1 MKTRQLL
8 SVGIDIGTTTTQ
20 VIFSRLE
27 LVNRA
32 AVSQVPRYEFIK
44 REISWQ
50 SPVFFTPVDKQGGL
64 KEAELKALI
73 LAQYQAAGVAPESVD
88 SGAIII
94 TGESAKTRNARP
106 AVISLSQSLGDFV
119 VASAGPHLESVIAGH
134 GAGAQTLSE
143 QRLCRVL
150 NIDIGG
156 GTANYALF
164 DAGKVSGTACLN
176 VGGRLL
182 ETDAQGHVVHAHQ
195 PGQIIVDAVFGP
207 GTRALALTAG
217 QLAQVAR
224 RMAELIVEVIDGTL
238 SPLAQRLMQTGLLPA
253 GALPEVIT
261 LSGGVGECY
270 RNQPADP
277 FCFSDIGPLLATALH
292 EHPRLQEM
300 NVQFPAQTV
309 RATVIGAGAHTLSLS
324 GSTIW
329 LEGVQLPLRN
339 LPVAIP
345 LDEADLL
352 SAWQQALMQLDLDP
366 GSDAYVLALP
376 ASLPVRYAALLVVID
391 ALLAFVARFPN
402 PHPLLV
408 VAEQDFGKALGMLLR
423 PQLQQ
428 LPLAVIDEVSVRAGD
443 YIDIGTP
450 LFGGSVVPVT
460 TLFGNVYQFK
470 DVKEVLAKANELRSG
485 DVLAG
490 VAAESSQQRVAAKQV
505 LSDMT
510 VADIRNNPVIPYEED
525 CVTRLIQD
533 DVNET
538 AYQRIKN
545 WTISDLREYVLNDE
559 VTSDDIAF
567 VRKGL
572 TSEVVAAVAKVCSNA
587 DLIYGAKKM
596 PVIKK
601 ANTTIGLPGT
611 FSCRLQPNDTRDDVQ
626 SIAAQI
632 YEGLSFGAGDAVIG
646 VNPVTDDVENLTRVL
661 DTVYGVIDKFNIP
674 TQGCVLAHVTTQI
687 EAIRRGAPGGLIFQS
702 ICGSEKGLKEFGV
715 ELAMLDEARA
725 VGAEFNRIA
734 GENCL
739 YFETGQGSALSAGAN
754 FGADQ
759 VTMEARNYG
768 LARHYDPFLVNTV
781 VGFIGPEYLYND
793 RQIIRAGLEDH
804 FMGKL
809 SGISMGCDCC
819 YTNHAD
825 ADQNLNE
832 NLMILLATA
841 GCNYIMGM
849 PLGDDIMLNYQ
860 TTAFHDT
867 ATVRQ
872 LLNLRPSPEF
882 ERWLETMGIMANGR
896 LTQRAGDPS
905 LFF

>member
-1 MKTRQLL
+1 MK
-8 SVGIDIGTTTTQ
+8 
-20 VIFSRLE
+20 
-27 LVNRA
+27 
-32 AVSQVPRYEFIK
+32 
-44 REISWQ
+44 
-50 SPVFFTPVDKQGGL
+50 L
-64 KEAELKALI
+64 K
-73 LAQYQAAGVAPESVD
+73 
-88 SGAIII
+88 
-94 TGESAKTRNARP
+94 
-106 AVISLSQSLGDFV
+106 
-119 VASAGPHLESVIAGH
+119 
-134 GAGAQTLSE
+134 
-143 QRLCRVL
+143 
-150 NIDIGG
+150 
-156 GTANYALF
+156 
-164 DAGKVSGTACLN
+164 
-176 VGGRLL
+176 
-182 ETDAQGHVVHAHQ
+182 
-195 PGQIIVDAVFGP
+195 
-207 GTRALALTAG
+207 
-217 QLAQVAR
+217 
-224 RMAELIVEVIDGTL
+224 
-238 SPLAQRLMQTGLLPA
+238 
-253 GALPEVIT
+253 
-261 LSGGVGECY
+261 
-270 RNQPADP
+270 
-277 FCFSDIGPLLATALH
+277 
-292 EHPRLQEM
+292 
-300 NVQFPAQTV
+300 
-309 RATVIGAGAHTLSLS
+309 
-324 GSTIW
+324 
-329 LEGVQLPLRN
+329 
-339 LPVAIP
+339 
-345 LDEADLL
+345 
-352 SAWQQALMQLDLDP
+352 
-366 GSDAYVLALP
+366 
-376 ASLPVRYAALLVVID
+376 
-391 ALLAFVARFPN
+391 
-402 PHPLLV
+402 
-408 VAEQDFGKALGMLLR
+408 
-423 PQLQQ
+423 
-428 LPLAVIDEVSVRAGD
+428 
-443 YIDIGTP
+443 
-450 LFGGSVVPVT
+450 T
-460 TLFGNVYQFK
+460 TLFSNVYQFK

-490 VAAESSQQRVAAKQV
+490 VAAASSQERVAAKQV
-505 LSDMT
+505 LSEMT
-510 VADIRNNPVIPYEED
+510 VADIRNNPVIAYEDD

-538 AYQRIKN
+538 AYNQIKN
-545 WTISDLREYVLNDE
+545 WSISELREYVLSDE
-559 VTSDDIAF
+559 TSVDDIAF
-567 VRKGL
+567 TRKGL
-572 TSEVVAAVAKVCSNA
+572 TSEVVAAVAKICSNA

-601 ANTTIGLPGT
+601 ANTTIGIPGT
-611 FSCRLQPNDTRDDVQ
+611 FSARLQPNDTRDDV
-626 SIAAQI
+626 
-632 YEGLSFGAGDAVIG
+632 
-646 VNPVTDDVENLTRVL
+646 ENLSRVL
-661 DTVYGVIDKFNIP
+661 DTIYGVIDKFNIP

-768 LARHYDPFLVNTV
+768 LARHYDPFIVNTV

-882 ERWLETMGIMANGR
+882 ERWLESMGIMANGR
-896 LTQRAGDPS
+896 LTKRAGDPS